1 MPAIF
6 AATILGDLGTL
17 VAQAIFAF
25 VLLLV
30 AIWGQI
36 SYGNRALKMGQDM
49 VFGFFAVFVWFIG
62 MSQLISGRISGLAL
76 VVVTILMGTALIDP
90 IRRATW
96 ARVLPIVADDR
107 MHMLGLVCLLFATA
121 IFFLTSA
128 SVAAPIGTPA
138 DRASVFDPA
147 AKGANAGWN
156 TFDSLPTP
164 RKGVGL
170 VTVSDTLYAVG
181 GEDARGPVG
190 AVQAN
195 TPRADGSAG
204 KWADKTSLANPR
216 AHAAIT
222 TVGRKIYVVGGD
234 RDGTPVTTVSVYDP
248 ATDTWAETPPLPAP
262 RTAATAVVMGI
273 TGAPGG
279 TLFVIGGT
287 ADDPNGAHPRGTNT
301 VYTLDTNADVAM
313 QQWASFAPLHTAR
326 MSAAAAGD
334 NGRVFVLG
342 GQDGGRSLASAETLD
357 ANARGWIPLPDM
369 PQARADA
376 GAALI
381 GNNLNTLYVV
391 GGIGAAEASPSS
403 FTFDLASHMWTQG
416 PELPVG
422 RADLG
427 VATAG
432 GKVYAVGGATD
443 QLAQIVP
450 TGGVLYTA
458 GEAVVI
464 GVLAVLLVGVGVRR
478 VPRPVL
484 AKAVPVGAAAGGG
497 GRGAGNRGVIASSL
511 DDAGAKIQYGTSFRL
526 RRSPAEI
533 RERLGLTAPMPR
545 VLLVAVAAVVALVA
559 VTVGGQLLTAAL
571 SPAIAINVARIAVQA
586 QANIGGATA
595 AAVAAILLAIGEEVL
610 FRGAIQPRFG
620 IFLTALAFAGLHTQY
635 GFAVAPLTLFAV
647 GLVLGLARRY
657 GSTTAAIL
665 ANVLYV
671 IVMLALVRA
680 GIYVG

>member
-1 MPAIF
+1 MPAVF

-76 VVVTILMGTALIDP
+76 VVVTILMGTALVDP

-96 ARVLPIVADDR
+96 ARLLPIVADDR

-138 DRASVFDPA
+138 DRASVFDPSA
-147 AKGANAGWN
+147 TGARAGWN
-156 TFDSLPTP
+156 TFDPLPTP
-164 RKGVGL
+164 RKDVGL
-170 VTVSDTLYAVG
+170 VAIGDTLYAVG

-190 AVQAN
+190 TVQAN

-204 KWADKTSLANPR
+204 KWADKASLANPR
-216 AHAAIT
+216 AHAA
-222 TVGRKIYVVGGD
+222 VAVAGGKIYVVGGD
-234 RDGTPVTTVSVYDP
+234 HDGTPVTTVSVYNP
-248 ATDTWAETPPLPAP
+248 ATDTWAEGPPLPAS
-262 RTAATAVVMGI
+262 RTAVSAVLIGLA
-273 TGAPGG
+273 GAPGG

-301 VYTLDTNADVAM
+301 VYTLDTNADPAM
-313 QQWASFAPLHTAR
+313 RQWASFAPLHTAR
-326 MSAAAAGD
+326 MSAAVAGD

-342 GQDGGRSLASAETLD
+342 GQDIGRSLASAETLD
-357 ANARGWIPLPDM
+357 PNAKGWVPLPDM
-369 PQARADA
+369 PQARANA
-376 GAALI
+376 GAALV
-381 GNNLNTLYVV
+381 GGDRNTLYVV
-391 GGIGAAEASPSS
+391 GGIGAAEASPTS
-403 FTFDLASHMWTQG
+403 FSFDLVNRVWTQG

-427 VATAG
+427 VAAVG

-458 GEAVVI
+458 GEAVVV

-478 VPRPVL
+478 VPRPVA
-484 AKAVPVGAAAGGG
+484 AKAVPVGAAGSG
-497 GRGAGNRGVIASSL
+497 GRGASNRGVIASSL
-511 DDAGAKIQYGTSFRL
+511 DDAGEKMQYGTSFRW
-526 RRSPAEI
+526 RRSPAEV
-533 RERLGLTAPMPR
+533 RERLGLTAPTPR
-545 VLLVAVAAVVALVA
+545 VLLVALAAVAALVA
-559 VTVGGQLLTAAL
+559 TTIGGQLLTAAL
-571 SPAIAINVARIAVQA
+571 SPTIATNVARIAAQA
-586 QANIGGATA
+586 QANVGGAAA

-647 GLVLGLARRY
+647 GLVLGLARRF

-671 IVMLALVRA
+671 VVMLALVRA
-680 GIYVG
+680 GIYTG